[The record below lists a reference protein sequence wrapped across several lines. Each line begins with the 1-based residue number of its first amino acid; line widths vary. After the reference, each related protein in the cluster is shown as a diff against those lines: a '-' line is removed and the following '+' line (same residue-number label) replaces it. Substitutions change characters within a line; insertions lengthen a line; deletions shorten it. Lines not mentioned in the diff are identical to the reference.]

1 MKIPGFILKRLY
13 VKSSLR
19 RVPGGFQ
26 FHLRNSLGSGYAKRV
41 LPLKI
46 DAFTV
51 LPSKTSFEV
60 DGKSTNFEDVDES
73 TPFTLGM
80 NKTTTIRCE
89 YNDLSSGL
97 HTIEMSFE
105 VAGLG
110 ILSFSFSDFIE

>member
-51 LPSKTSFEV
+51 LH
-60 DGKSTNFEDVDES
+60 GKSTNFEDVDES

-110 ILSFSFSDFIE
+110 ILSFNFSDFIE